1 MQMQS
6 AKTTH
11 ANQTSQTLTLAK
23 SGADWWRSAVI
34 YQVYPRSFMDSD
46 GDGVGDLP
54 GIMQKLDYIASLD
67 VDAVWISPFFKSPMK
82 DFGYDISD
90 YRAVEPMFGTIDDFQ
105 KLLNKAHDLG
115 LKVLIDQVW
124 NHTSN
129 EHPWF
134 QESRQDRTN
143 PKADWYVWADAKPD
157 GGLPTNWRSTFGG
170 SAWSWDAQRQQ
181 YYLHNFL
188 AEQPDL
194 NWHNPEV
201 VAAIQDVARF
211 WLDMGVDGFRLDVI
225 NFLTHDRQLRENP
238 LRLEDHPRP
247 AGAGL
252 NDPFFSQVNLY
263 NLDQPET
270 LLLLESIRSLMDD
283 YPGTTTLAEISS
295 TEDAIATSSAYVSGS
310 KRLHMAYNSSL
321 MSDEPLTSELLYRT
335 IARVEQEMGKGIICW
350 TGGTHDFPRLKSRW
364 RKYLIDDEFTH
375 EAFDH
380 MFAALLIC
388 LRGSCCIYQGDE
400 LGLTQAEIPFEK
412 MRDPFGIAGYP
423 VIKGRDGSRTPMPW
437 QGDAPNA
444 GFTTADEP
452 WLPIPEDHYHSAV
465 DQQESSPS
473 SLLNK
478 YRRLIS
484 WRKTQPALDTG
495 DLQLLDTPEPVLGFI
510 RSCERQTL
518 LCLFNISPMPV
529 HFDLSPF
536 PNCIE
541 ADEID
546 FISRRYKDT
555 VELSSYGVFFGT
567 LVSD

>member
-6 AKTTH
+6 ANPTQ
-11 ANQTSQTLTLAK
+11 ANQSLALAK
-23 SGADWWRSAVI
+23 SEADWWRSAVI

-54 GIMQKLDYIASLD
+54 GIIQKLDYIASLN

-90 YRAVEPMFGTIDDFQ
+90 YRAVEPMFGTMADFQ
-105 KLLNKAHDLG
+105 ALLNKAHDLG

-134 QESRQDRTN
+134 LESRQDRTN

-157 GGLPTNWRSTFGG
+157 GAPPTNWRSTFGG
-170 SAWSWDAQRQQ
+170 DAWAWDERRQQ

-188 AEQPDL
+188 VEQPDL

-225 NFLTHDRQLRENP
+225 NFLAHDRQLRENP
-238 LRLEDHPRP
+238 ARLEHQPRP
-247 AGAGL
+247 AGASL
-252 NDPFFSQVNLY
+252 SDPYFNQVNLY
-263 NLDQPET
+263 NIDQPET
-270 LLLLESIRSLMDD
+270 LLLIESIRALMDE

-321 MSDEPLTSELLYRT
+321 MSDEPLTSDLLHRT
-335 IARVEQEMGKGIICW
+335 IAQVESKMADGIICW
-350 TGGTHDFPRLKSRW
+350 TAGTHDFPRLKSRW

-380 MFAALLIC
+380 MFVALLVS

-423 VIKGRDGSRTPMPW
+423 NVQGRDGSRTPMPW
-437 QGDAPNA
+437 QSNVPNA
-444 GFTTADEP
+444 GFTTAAES
-452 WLPIPEDHYHSAV
+452 WLPMPEEHYAAAV
-465 DQQESSPS
+465 DQQDSNPS

-478 YRRLIS
+478 YRRLIR
-484 WRKTQPALDTG
+484 WRKLQPALANGT
-495 DLQLLDTPEPVLGFI
+495 LQLLNTPEPILGFI
-510 RSCERQTL
+510 RSCDRQSL
-518 LCLFNISPMPV
+518 LCLFNLSPMPV

-536 PNCIE
+536 PNCTDAHE
-541 ADEID
+541 VD
-546 FISRRYKDT
+546 FISRRYGDT
-555 VELSSYGVFFGT
+555 IELSSYGVFFGT